1 MTKKQAGFT
10 LIELLVVIAIIGIL
24 STLSIIA
31 LSNARAK
38 SRDAKR
44 VADIKQ
50 ISTALDLYYADY
62 GYYPTIITP
71 GNPLVSSDGTK
82 TYIDK
87 IPNNPSPR
95 NDSGCGD
102 NNYTYSSTS
111 DNTNYTLNFCLGTGS
126 GTLTP
131 GINSTS
137 SSGLGSAPGLVGW
150 WRFDEGSGTTAY
162 DSSGNEQNGSWT
174 GTWTT
179 GKFGGAVTC
188 SGANYV
194 SLNYSSLYDFGTV
207 SFSVMAWIKSSTPQS
222 RDIVSNRTADSAAY
236 KGFSL
241 YTVNS
246 GNGYVDGRI
255 VDGTNTA
262 TAAYYGAQSI
272 WGSWQHIAI
281 VIDRNAATIKAYLNG
296 LPGTP
301 ASTASISDISV
312 ANGVKFC
319 TGAKGPFAGDLD
331 DVRIY
336 NRALSDAE
344 VKAIY
349 DATK

>member
-162 DSSGNEQNGSWT
+162 DSSGNKNNATIAASGPTWISGSPCRVNKCLRISDGNWNA
-174 GTWTT
+174 GV
-179 GKFGGAVTC
+179 AV
-188 SGANYV
+188 SNSS
-194 SLNYSSLYDFGTV
+194 SLNITGAATITGWIYAYGADINGNPTMSLIQKSAAYYVTGNDWGSKSIFGNSFPLAANLGYGVWYYISGTV
-207 SFSVMAWIKSSTPQS
+207 SDSGVISYYINGLLAAPTQTRSMPLPTSSYGLGLGS
-222 RDIVSNRTADSAAY
+222 RDAY
-236 KGFSL
+236 
-241 YTVNS
+241 
-246 GNGYVDGRI
+246 R
-255 VDGTNTA
+255 
-262 TAAYYGAQSI
+262 
-272 WGSWQHIAI
+272 
-281 VIDRNAATIKAYLNG
+281 LNG
-296 LPGTP
+296 ML
-301 ASTASISDISV
+301 S
-312 ANGVKFC
+312 
-319 TGAKGPFAGDLD
+319 

-336 NRALSDAE
+336 NRELSAQEILAL
-344 VKAIY
+344 Y
-349 DATK
+349 NATK